1 MPRKSPTTEIVRR
14 RAGDIKPATEADLA
28 RLRAGASRPIDT
40 ADIPEK
46 TGPVR
51 RIKRNADG
59 RLPQPLP
66 TLRDSP
72 IRRAILAELE
82 RRQMTRYQLWQAAR
96 KHCPKLPASAV
107 YEYLRG
113 QREIGLPY
121 AEALMEAA
129 GLAVKPRRATR
140 RPAPAPAP
148 TTAR

>member
-1 MPRKSPTTEIVRR
+1 MPRKLPTTELVRR
-14 RAGDIKPATEADLA
+14 RAGDIGPATEADLA
-28 RLRAGASRPIDT
+28 RLRAAARGPIDT
-40 ADIPEK
+40 SDSPEK
-46 TGPVR
+46 KGPFR
-51 RIKRNADG
+51 RVKRDAQG
-59 RLPQPLP
+59 RLPRPLP
-66 TLRDSP
+66 ALRDSP

-113 QREIGLPY
+113 RREIGLPY

-129 GLAVKPRRATR
+129 GLAVGPRRAAR
-140 RPAPAPAP
+140 RPAPAP